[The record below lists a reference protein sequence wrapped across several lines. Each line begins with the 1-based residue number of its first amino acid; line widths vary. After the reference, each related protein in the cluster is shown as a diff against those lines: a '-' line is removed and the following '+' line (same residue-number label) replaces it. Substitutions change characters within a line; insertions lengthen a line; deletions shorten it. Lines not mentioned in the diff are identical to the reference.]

1 MVENIENKSS
11 TTTNV
16 VNNKVSLPR
25 VWHYRLLGNIFILGI
40 IFFLASI
47 TITLKNNLVSKKFT
61 DLSQQF
67 YAYTSTIGFTVDDII
82 IEGRKKTS
90 KEDILSTLN
99 INRGDNILALD
110 VYDIKQKIE
119 KLPWIRNATVKRS
132 FFPNIIQIKIT
143 ERQVQSIWQLSN
155 KFYPID
161 TEGNVIDADFKPTRP
176 ILLIVGE
183 QAPENITELLESI
196 SEDQEIFKRIKVANF
211 ISKRRWNLILD
222 DIENGINI
230 KLPEENIDKAWK
242 KLLKLNTTKG
252 ILKRKLTII
261 DLRLEGK
268 VIVKLS
274 KMSAEE
280 KKQLQNSAKESK
292 L

>member
-1 MVENIENKSS
+1 MVDNVENKSP
-11 TTTNV
+11 TKTNV

-25 VWHYRLLGNIFILGI
+25 IWHYRLLGNLFILGI

-47 TITLKNNLVSKKFT
+47 TVTLKNNLVSKKFT

-82 IEGRKKTS
+82 IEGRNKTS
-90 KEDILSTLN
+90 KEDILSALRIT
-99 INRGDNILALD
+99 RSDNILALD

-119 KLPWIRNATVKRS
+119 TLPWIRNATVKRS

-161 TEGNVIDADFKPTRP
+161 TEGNVIDADFKPTKP

-183 QAPENITELLESI
+183 GAPENITKLLEDI

-230 KLPEENIDKAWK
+230 KLPEENIDKVWK

-280 KKQLQNSAKESK
+280 KKQLQNVTKESK
-292 L
+292 M

>member
-1 MVENIENKSS
+1 MVENIENKA
-11 TTTNV
+11 TANINA
-16 VNNKVSLPR
+16 VNNKVSLPK
-25 VWHYRLLGNIFILGI
+25 VWHYRLLGNLFILGI

-67 YAYTSTIGFTVDDII
+67 YAYTSSIGFTVDDII

-99 INRGDNILALD
+99 ITRGDNILAID

-119 KLPWIRNATVKRS
+119 KLPWIRSATIKRS

-143 ERQVQSIWQLSN
+143 ERQVRSIWQLSN

-161 TEGNVIDADFKPTRP
+161 TEGNVIDADFKPTKP

-183 QAPENITELLESI
+183 GAPENITELLESI
-196 SEDQEIFKRIKVANF
+196 SEDTEIFKRIKVANF

-222 DIENGINI
+222 DVENGINI

-274 KMSAEE
+274 KMSDVE
-280 KKQLQNSAKESK
+280 KKQLQNGAKESK
-292 L
+292 M